1 MGLLNSFLT
10 SWKSQDDPRTGNY
23 SCRIDPSS
31 LPQLILYKD
40 QALEWWVGS
49 WTSQKWSGIPEI
61 TSFRGMFN
69 FSFKN
74 NRDET
79 SFMYEISN
87 DPIFPVSMGV
97 VRESGTVELLV
108 WNDRE
113 HQWLVIWYASLMERC
128 ENCGNWRNCSCIVYT
143 RMRTR

>member
-10 SWKSQDDPRTGNY
+10 SSKSQDDPGTGNY

-40 QALEWWVGS
+40 QALEWRVRS
-49 WTSQKWSGIPEI
+49 WTSQRWSDILEI
-61 TSFRGMFN
+61 TSLQGMFN

-74 NRDET
+74 NQDET
-79 SFMYEISN
+79 SFMYEITN
-87 DPIFPVSMGV
+87 DPIFPISMGV
-97 VRESGTVELLV
+97 VRESSTVELLV

-113 HQWLVIWYASLMERC
+113 HQWLIIWALA
-128 ENCGNWRNCSCIVYT
+128 
-143 RMRTR
+143 